1 MKIKTMIL
9 LTTIFL
15 LLSPITAVEAAPPGV
30 TVLRVEGVINPFTAR
45 YLQRG
50 FSLAEAQNAQLVVI
64 TLNTP
69 GGLDSAMREMIEIIL
84 ASPIPVV
91 VYVGPQGARAT
102 SAGLFILMAA
112 DIAAMSPAT
121 HLGAATPVAL
131 GQEIDEVMNE
141 KALSDASALVRSL
154 AEKHGRNADWAESA
168 VRESLSM
175 TSSEALSA
183 DVIDLVVA
191 DIDALLVELDG
202 RVIKNA
208 QLDLSG
214 AIQRLEKMNWLETF
228 FRVITEP
235 NIAYL
240 LLTLGTLLLLTELSN
255 PGLSFAGIGSVLA
268 YVIGF
273 MALGNLPVNWA
284 AILLL
289 ILSVIM
295 FVVALLT
302 DTEVIV
308 TIAGLI
314 PFVIGSLMLFTP
326 LRPSSVSLPDL
337 RVSLWLVIVAAVGI
351 AGFSLVVLRAI
362 LRSMKQ
368 TPRMGADRLIGK
380 EAVALTDID
389 PMGQVQI
396 EHQTW
401 SAVCGHGT
409 IKQDDKVRV
418 VGVSGVRLVVD
429 QLNLLEK

>member
-1 MKIKTMIL
+1 MKIKTLIL
-9 LTTIFL
+9 ITAIFL
-15 LLSPITAVEAAPPGV
+15 LLSPLTSVEGAPPVV

-50 FSLAEAQNAQLVVI
+50 FNMAEEQNAQLIVI

-69 GGLDSAMREMIEIIL
+69 GGLDSSMREMIEIIL
-84 ASPIPVV
+84 ASPVPVV
-91 VYVGPQGARAT
+91 VYVEPQGARAT

-112 DIAAMSPAT
+112 DVAAMSPAT

-141 KALSDASALVRSL
+141 KVLSDASALVRSL

-183 DVIDLVVA
+183 NVIDLIVP
-191 DIDALLVELDG
+191 DMDALIAELDG
-202 RVIKNA
+202 RVIKNN
-208 QLDLSG
+208 QLNLSG
-214 AIQRLEKMNWLETF
+214 AVQNLEKMNWLETF

-255 PGLSFAGIGSVLA
+255 PGLSLAGIGSVLA

-308 TIAGLI
+308 TIAGLV

-337 RVSLWLVIVAAVGI
+337 RVSLWLVILAATGV
-351 AGFSLVVLRAI
+351 AGFSLIVLRAI

-368 TPRMGADRLIGK
+368 PPQMGADRLIGK
-380 EAVALTDID
+380 VAVALTDID

-396 EHQTW
+396 EHQVW
-401 SAVCGHGT
+401 SAVCGHGS
-409 IKQDDKVRV
+409 IKKDEQVRV
-418 VGVSGVRLVVD
+418 VGVSGVRLVIE
-429 QLNLLEK
+429 QLDLLEK